1 MVTRQKRHKGAVVQ
15 QGVCVT
21 TFDIPVRLETERL
34 VVRPYEPIDHDQIVT
49 RVMNGEAST
58 ALPPGRP
65 SAVEEVKEWL
75 TESVHGL
82 RRSGAGV
89 HLAIFTNGGE
99 LAGRISLHGTDWDT
113 GITEVGYGVGPKF
126 RGQGIAPE
134 AVRAVTRW
142 AFSLGLHRVE
152 LRTIPENEASQRVAA
167 KAGFTY
173 EGTLR
178 QAQRED
184 DGLHDLLVF
193 SVLANEVPD

>member
-1 MVTRQKRHKGAVVQ
+1 
-15 QGVCVT
+15 VT

-34 VVRPYEPIDHDQIVT
+34 VVRPHEPVDHDQVVT
-49 RVMNGEAST
+49 FVTTGDAST
-58 ALPPGRP
+58 ALPRGRP
-65 SAVEEVKEWL
+65 TAVEEVMEWL
-75 TESVHGL
+75 TEGVHGL

-89 HLAIFTNGGE
+89 HLAIVTKDGE
-99 LAGRISLHGTDWDT
+99 LVGRISLHGTDWET
-113 GITEVGYGVGPKF
+113 GITEVGYSVRPKF

-152 LRTIPENEASQRVAA
+152 LRTTPENEASQRVAA

-184 DGLHDLLVF
+184 DGLHDQLVF
-193 SVLANEVPD
+193 SAFADEVPA